1 MTDFPERSGNAT
13 PEGPLFGRAEA
24 LRMIGDDE
32 DLLAEVAALAR
43 TEIVRQLEAL
53 KSALAIG
60 DAAAARREA
69 HTIKGTVAT
78 LGANTVRDVAM
89 AAEHAARDSDL
100 AGAKDHATRLET
112 LTTRLVAELTDYLE
126 SPGSLSGLGGR

>member
-1 MTDFPERSGNAT
+1 MTDSPERPENAP
-13 PEGPLFGRAEA
+13 PEGPLFGHAEA

-53 KSALAIG
+53 KSSLATG

-69 HTIKGTVAT
+69 HTINGTVAT
-78 LGANTVRDVAM
+78 LGANAVRDVAM
-89 AAEHAARDSDL
+89 AAEHAARDGDL
-100 AGAKDHATRLET
+100 AGAKDHATRLEA
-112 LTTRLVAELTDYLE
+112 LITRLVAELTAYLE